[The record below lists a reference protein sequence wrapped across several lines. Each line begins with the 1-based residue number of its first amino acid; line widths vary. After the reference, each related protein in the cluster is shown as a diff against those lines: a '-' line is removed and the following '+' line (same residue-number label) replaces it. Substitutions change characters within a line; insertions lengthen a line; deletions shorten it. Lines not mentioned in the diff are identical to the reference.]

1 MKVLNN
7 LKINNESKKIN
18 ASEIAV
24 NTEAGKY
31 KKLDKVLLEKYSAD
45 YSINNVC
52 TDANEAIET
61 GGYWTNA
68 STNNIPINGSAGFLN
83 VVSHGENDS
92 ITQCWTRYRDNQV
105 FIRQWNTL
113 EPSGWKNWSAV
124 SPSAKSYIV
133 SEAGS
138 DKSFGSGN
146 DNTINFDNVL
156 AQNLQAFTNSSGVF
170 TAKTDCVVSVNYHLN
185 LNGNNGQVP
194 IIRIWKNNTQ
204 LAQTGIQIYGSNCPI
219 SVSNFIIPLNAG
231 DTFKITLNGNS
242 GNITARWHSYIS
254 VVEI

>member
-45 YSINNVC
+45 YSNNNVC
-52 TDANEAIET
+52 INANEAIET
-61 GGYWTNA
+61 GGWYTNA
-68 STNNIPINGSAGFLN
+68 DTTNLPINASGGYLDVKKHADGNL
-83 VVSHGENDS
+83 
-92 ITQCWTRYRDNQV
+92 TQIWTRYRNNQI
-105 FIRQWNTL
+105 FIRHCNPV
-113 EPSGWKNWSAV
+113 EPSGWKNWAAV

-133 SEAGS
+133 IEAGS
-138 DKSFGSGN
+138 DKSIGTG

-156 AQNLQAFTNSSGVF
+156 AQNQLAFKNSSGVF

-185 LNGNNGQVP
+185 LNGSSGQVP

-204 LAQTGIQIYGSNCPI
+204 LTQSGIQIYGGNCPI
-219 SVSNFIIPLNAG
+219 SAANFIIPLNAG